1 MTRLG
6 RDLSSVAAVALF
18 FVALGFVLGPCA
30 ALVACT
36 PPASAQQAAAEGA
49 YGAALLRCVDEAE
62 TLAES
67 KACRARVD
75 EAWGITQTAVDGGA
89 K

>member
-1 MTRLG
+1 MIA
-6 RDLSSVAAVALF
+6 VAAMPPNRPSNLI
-18 FVALGFVLGPCA
+18 VALGFGLAFAGIIGHA
-30 ALVACT
+30 SCT
-36 PPASAQQAAAEGA
+36 TPATAQQAAAEGA

-75 EAWGITQTAVDGGA
+75 EQWGITQTATDGGA
-89 K
+89 R